1 MQSQTLWTWEMKR
14 FRTIFLLILYILVLV
29 FTIVMEYISIMNQS
43 LRLLVNGSTFL
54 MAVVSGVLFW
64 AILHDGTK
72 EKDRQGELGKEP
84 KDSAG
89 SRGESFAEDNET
101 NGTKK
106 LVESEFVFN
115 KQKYLEF
122 ASRYELTRR
131 EAEIGILLLN
141 DYTNL
146 RISEE
151 LFIAETTVKKHLT
164 HIYEKT
170 QTDGRK
176 SFKVAVKQAL
186 EENEKAGTIKE
197 DL

>member
-1 MQSQTLWTWEMKR
+1 MQSQTSWMWEMKR
-14 FRTIFLLILYILVLV
+14 FRTIFLLILYILVLA

-64 AILHDGTK
+64 ALLHDGTK
-72 EKDRQGELGKEP
+72 ETNGQGELGKKPE
-84 KDSAG
+84 DSAG
-89 SRGESFAEDNET
+89 SRRESSAEER
-101 NGTKK
+101 
-106 LVESEFVFN
+106 VESEFVFN
-115 KQKYLEF
+115 KQRYLEF
-122 ASRYELTRR
+122 ASRHELTRR

-176 SFKVAVKQAL
+176 SFKAAVKQAL